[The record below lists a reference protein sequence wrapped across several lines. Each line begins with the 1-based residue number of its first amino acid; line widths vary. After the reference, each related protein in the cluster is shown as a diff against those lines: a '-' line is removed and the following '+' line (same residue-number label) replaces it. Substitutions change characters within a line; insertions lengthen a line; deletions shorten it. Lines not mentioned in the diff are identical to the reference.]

1 MTTYRCLLVYVPS
14 NEETIEKVK
23 NFLWEK
29 ADALIK
35 DLGDCER
42 SPQPSG
48 RASAD
53 EPPAISAKITI
64 QGRVKSIAAD
74 TPDELLHKL
83 SRVLAKEGIDV
94 WAILTKPRKQ

>member
-14 NEETIEKVK
+14 NEEMIEKSK

-35 DLGDCER
+35 DMGDCER

-48 RASAD
+48 RASN

-64 QGRVKSIAAD
+64 HGRVKSIAAD
-74 TPDELLHKL
+74 TPDELIHKL
-83 SRVLAKEGIDV
+83 SRALAKEGIDV
-94 WAILTKPRKQ
+94 WAILSKKK